1 MLGIPPT
8 HRKAFRRWTQAI
20 IQGQSTALSAGKEV
34 AGVAAEEQAF
44 IDYIKTLIAEKRAHP
59 DNSLTSGLV
68 HIEEQR
74 DMLNENELIA
84 MIFLLITAG
93 HETTVNLLGNGTLAL
108 LEHPEQKH
116 LLQQNPAL
124 IPSAIEE
131 LLRYVSPVSLSAPR
145 WASEDITIHG
155 QVIHKGDMVRCALIA
170 ANTDPQQFHDPEVLD
185 IMRQEQ
191 EHVTFGKGIHFCL
204 GAPLARLEGQIAIST
219 LLRRLPDLRLAV
231 DPEQLNWKEGGS
243 LRILVAL
250 PVKF

>member
-68 HIEEQR
+68 HIEEQG

-93 HETTVNLLGNGTLAL
+93 HEITVNLLGNGTLAL

-116 LLQQNPAL
+116 LLQQ
-124 IPSAIEE
+124 
-131 LLRYVSPVSLSAPR
+131 
-145 WASEDITIHG
+145 
-155 QVIHKGDMVRCALIA
+155 
-170 ANTDPQQFHDPEVLD
+170 
-185 IMRQEQ
+185 
-191 EHVTFGKGIHFCL
+191 
-204 GAPLARLEGQIAIST
+204 
-219 LLRRLPDLRLAV
+219 
-231 DPEQLNWKEGGS
+231 
-243 LRILVAL
+243 ILH
-250 PVKF
+250 